1 MSNREETI
9 IVNRVI
15 RDDPSKGTMHNREP
29 ITPKLLWKSL
39 RDYDLWPLYII
50 GLTFGTPMT
59 TAKQYLT
66 LTLKGLGF
74 NTFVTNLL
82 TIPTEFLSI
91 VFILILTYI
100 SEVTKQ
106 LTLVSMIGQI
116 WALPFVVYL
125 YVVDITTVNK
135 WTVWVV
141 MTLLLAYPNGDLP
154 STISYPKI
162 ANIPQHTLSKS
173 VGILEIQTLSDL
185 ARSQLPCITC
195 ASNPPELS
203 LLTYIEPVRHF
214 FHFFH
219 A

>member
-1 MSNREETI
+1 MLDREEVI

-15 RDDPSKGTMHNREP
+15 RDDPSKGNMHNREP
-29 ITPKLLWKSL
+29 ITPRLLWKSL

-74 NTFVTNLL
+74 STFVTNLL

-91 VFILILTYI
+91 VFILILTYV
-100 SEVTKQ
+100 SEITKQ

-116 WALPFVVYL
+116 WVLPFVIYL

-135 WTVWVV
+135 WTVWGV
-141 MTLLLAYPNGDLP
+141 MTVLLAYPNGKFP
-154 STISYPKI
+154 SMASYSSI
-162 ANIPQHTLSKS
+162 AHHFQPTPSRS
-173 VGILEIQTLSDL
+173 VGILETPTPSDL
-185 ARSQLPCITC
+185 APSPLPCIIC
-195 ASNPPELS
+195 VSNHRES
-203 LLTYIEPVRHF
+203 
-214 FHFFH
+214 
-219 A
+219 

>member
-1 MSNREETI
+1 
-9 IVNRVI
+9 
-15 RDDPSKGTMHNREP
+15 
-29 ITPKLLWKSL
+29 
-39 RDYDLWPLYII
+39 
-50 GLTFGTPMT
+50 MT

-82 TIPTEFLSI
+82 TIPPTQSLSI
-91 VFILILTYI
+91 VFILILTYV
-100 SEVTKQ
+100 SEITKQ

-141 MTLLLAYPNGDLP
+141 MTLLLAYPNGKFP
-154 STISYPKI
+154 STVSYPEI
-162 ANIPQHTLSKS
+162 ANNPQHTPSKS

-195 ASNPPELS
+195 VSNPPELS
-203 LLTYIEPVRHF
+203 LLTFIALVRHL

-219 A
+219 V